1 MSKASTLDGVR
12 ACFVEALRLS
22 EADAARIDARVSA
35 ADLAAW
41 DSLGHVRLILA
52 LEKRFG
58 VQFADESVV
67 NLVSVDAI
75 LAFLDGK
82 NER

>member
-1 MSKASTLDGVR
+1 MANRSATLDGVR
-12 ACFVEALRLS
+12 ACFVEALQIS
-22 EADAARIDARVSA
+22 EEDAARLDERSSA

-41 DSLGHVRLILA
+41 DSLGHVRLVLA

-67 NLVSVDAI
+67 NLVSVEAI
-75 LAFLDGK
+75 LKSLDA
-82 NER
+82 NA